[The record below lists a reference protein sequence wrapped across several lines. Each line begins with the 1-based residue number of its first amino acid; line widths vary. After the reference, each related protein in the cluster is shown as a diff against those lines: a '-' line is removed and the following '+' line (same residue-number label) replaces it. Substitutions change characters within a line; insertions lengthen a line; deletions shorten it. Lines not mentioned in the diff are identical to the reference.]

1 MPANETFLILGGGG
15 MIGTQVV
22 RQIARNLAPRRVI
35 VASLYQQE
43 VREAIEQFE
52 REFPAVD
59 FVGFW
64 GDVFL
69 RTEWNNQDRRAH
81 LTRGQLLDS
90 AERRAALYTDLFG
103 NLDEAYRASQLSQLI
118 LEHKPDVV
126 VDSINTATAI
136 SYQDV
141 YAASIVAK
149 NELEALASRLATGA
163 PPGGAG
169 APNGPAETAR
179 RALELLLIS
188 QSVPQLVRHVLII
201 HRAMAEAGTRL
212 YLKVGTTGTG
222 GMGLNIPYTHSE
234 DKPSAKLMTK
244 TAIAFAHT
252 GLLFLMARTPGGP
265 IVKEVKPGA
274 MVGYADITRRTIRE
288 HGQPVHLFES
298 QTESL
303 GDRLVLRRPKTSF
316 QRLGKLQ
323 MVVVDT
329 GENGVFTKGEFEAIT
344 HQRQMEFITPEE
356 IARHVVLEVKGSNT
370 GFDVIASIDSA
381 VMNPTYRAGY
391 VRHFAL
397 EEISRLEHET
407 NSHSVA
413 LGQLGPPE
421 LGKLLWEAHLLK
433 LRCGT
438 LSAVLEQS
446 PAALAEALFA
456 LVQNDA
462 ALRQTITSLGLPVLT
477 PDGQSLIRGPT
488 IRIPEAPGSNSA
500 ALTPASLER
509 WAAKGWV
516 DLRPSNLE
524 RWRQRFAK
532 MQREAQRLR
541 GRGSAA
547 ITREAY
553 LGEAI
558 SAGAVVGWI
567 FNNEEGAYRIK

>member
-1 MPANETFLILGGGG
+1 MPTDETFLVLGGGG
-15 MIGTQVV
+15 MIGSQVV
-22 RQIARNLAPRRVI
+22 RQIARNLSPRRVI
-35 VASLYQQE
+35 VASLFQQE

-52 REFPAVD
+52 REFPAVH
-59 FVGFW
+59 FAGFW

-69 RTEWNNQDRRAH
+69 RAEWNDPDRRQH
-81 LTRGQLLDS
+81 LTRDRLLES
-90 AERRAALYTDLFG
+90 GERRAALYDDLFG
-103 NLDEAYRASQLSQLI
+103 DLDAAFQRSQLAQLI
-118 LEHKPDVV
+118 GEHRPDVV

-141 YAASIVAK
+141 VTASAVARQSFS
-149 NELEALASRLATGA
+149 ALAERLAQGA
-163 PPGGAG
+163 
-169 APNGPAETAR
+169 NGHPAELNGAE
-179 RALELLLIS
+179 RALEVLLIS
-188 QSVPQLVRHVLII
+188 QSVPQLVRHVLIM
-201 HRAMAEAGTRL
+201 HRAMSEAGTRL

-234 DKPSAKLMTK
+234 DKPSAKLMAK

-265 IVKEVKPGA
+265 VVKEVKPGA

-288 HGQPVHLFES
+288 HGQQVYVFASRSEPLGES
-298 QTESL
+298 
-303 GDRLVLRRPKTSF
+303 LVLRQPEASYE
-316 QRLGKLQ
+316 RLTKLQ

-329 GENGVFTKGEFEAIT
+329 GENGLFTRGEFEAIT

-356 IARHVVLEVKGSNT
+356 IARQVVLEVRGSNT
-370 GFDVIASIDSA
+370 GYDVIASIDSA

-391 VRHFAL
+391 LRHFAL
-397 EEISRLEHET
+397 EEIARLERET
-407 NSHSVA
+407 NTHSVA

-433 LRCGT
+433 HICGT
-438 LSAVLEQS
+438 LPAVLAET
-446 PAALAEALFA
+446 PEALAEKLYA
-456 LVQNDA
+456 LVQGDSD
-462 ALRQTITSLGLPVLT
+462 LRQTITSVGLPILT
-477 PDGQSLIRGPT
+477 PDGAALLRGPF
-488 IRIPEAPGSNSA
+488 IRIPEAPA
-500 ALTPASLER
+500 THRVPVTPANIDR

-516 DLRPSNLE
+516 DLRPANLR
-524 RWRQRFAK
+524 RWRERFSR

-553 LGEAI
+553 LGEDI

-567 FNNEEGAYRIK
+567 FNNEEGGYRIK

>member
-1 MPANETFLILGGGG
+1 MPSETFLILGGGG

-22 RQIARNLAPRRVI
+22 RQIARNLAPRRII

-52 REFPAVD
+52 REFPHVD

-69 RTEWNNQDRRAH
+69 RAEWNKQDRRQA
-81 LTRGQLLDS
+81 LTRSRILES
-90 AERRAALYTDLFG
+90 AERRADLYTDLFG
-103 NLDEAYRASQLSQLI
+103 DLDQAYAVSQLAQLI

-141 YAASIVAK
+141 YTASVVARQSF
-149 NELEALASRLATGA
+149 EALADGSTD
-163 PPGGAG
+163 
-169 APNGPAETAR
+169 PNSFSAAQ
-179 RALELLLIS
+179 RALDLLLIS
-188 QSVPQLVRHVLII
+188 QSVPQLVRHVLIM
-201 HRAMAEAGTRL
+201 HRAMSAAGTRL

-234 DKPSAKLMTK
+234 DRPSAQLMTK

-252 GLLFLMARTPGGP
+252 GLLFLMARTPDGP

-288 HGQPVHLFES
+288 HGQPVHVFAS
-298 QTESL
+298 RTEAL
-303 GDRLVLRRPKTSF
+303 AERLVLRQPED
-316 QRLGKLQ
+316 GYEKLKKLE

-356 IARHVVLEVKGSNT
+356 IARQVVLEVKGSNT

-381 VMNPTYRAGY
+381 VMNPTYRAGFL
-391 VRHFAL
+391 RHFAL
-397 EEISRLEHET
+397 EEITRLESET
-407 NSHSVA
+407 RSASVA

-433 LRCGT
+433 RQCQT
-438 LSAVLEQS
+438 LSAVLEQ
-446 PAALAEALFA
+446 PPEALAAALFA
-456 LVQNDA
+456 LVQGDA
-462 ALRQTITSLGLPVLT
+462 EVRQTIVSVGLPILT
-477 PDGQSLIRGPT
+477 PDGLSLIRGPF
-488 IRIPEAPGSNSA
+488 IRIPEAPGANSVP
-500 ALTPASLER
+500 LTPETLDR
-509 WAAKGWV
+509 WASKGWV
-516 DLRPSNLE
+516 DLRPSNLRRWHE
-524 RWRQRFAK
+524 RFTKMRRQ
-532 MQREAQRLR
+532 AQRLR

-547 ITREAY
+547 VTREAY
-553 LGEAI
+553 LGDEI

-567 FNNEEGAYRIK
+567 FNNEEGGYRIK